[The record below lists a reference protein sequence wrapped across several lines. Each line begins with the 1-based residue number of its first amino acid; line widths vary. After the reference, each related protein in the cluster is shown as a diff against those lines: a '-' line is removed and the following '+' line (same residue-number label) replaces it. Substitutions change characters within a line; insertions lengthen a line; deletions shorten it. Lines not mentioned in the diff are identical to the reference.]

1 MPYREHLRDCKIA
14 SLGILSIEE
23 AVGPCQH
30 HCWVIHTTIETIE
43 EELLVEQLLKEKLA
57 PDKKNISLVC
67 SIAEV
72 VKLFMFPVAF
82 LGLRLQAYLDLL
94 QILIG
99 YKLGCLVLFQSSTPQ
114 ISKKSSNFGSVRLL
128 LTFPVSWSQTR
139 GYQTET
145 WDKWELK
152 TLTHWWWHFNPLLVL
167 LCFRSIAL
175 DSFVLDNRKRLAY
188 EFKFAVCYASYFRLI
203 VVKEVL
209 KGLIDGRLIIRKWS
223 AELHRL
229 VVPPISIR
237 LIGGKFISDSLF
249 YKDGVLHF

>member
-114 ISKKSSNFGSVRLL
+114 ISKKSSVWLVRKFVDISGQLIKHVVIKL
-128 LTFPVSWSQTR
+128 RL
-139 GYQTET
+139 ET
-145 WDKWELK
+145 NEKK

-167 LCFRSIAL
+167 LCFKSIAL

>member
-114 ISKKSSNFGSVRLL
+114 ISKKSSVWLVRKFVDISGQLI
-128 LTFPVSWSQTR
+128 SN
-139 GYQTET
+139 T
-145 WDKWELK
+145 WLSNWDLRQMRSRPWHIGGDTLILCLFYCVLK
-152 TLTHWWWHFNPLLVL
+152 VL
-167 LCFRSIAL
+167 LWILLC
-175 DSFVLDNRKRLAY
+175 
-188 EFKFAVCYASYFRLI
+188 
-203 VVKEVL
+203 
-209 KGLIDGRLIIRKWS
+209 
-223 AELHRL
+223 
-229 VVPPISIR
+229 
-237 LIGGKFISDSLF
+237 
-249 YKDGVLHF
+249 